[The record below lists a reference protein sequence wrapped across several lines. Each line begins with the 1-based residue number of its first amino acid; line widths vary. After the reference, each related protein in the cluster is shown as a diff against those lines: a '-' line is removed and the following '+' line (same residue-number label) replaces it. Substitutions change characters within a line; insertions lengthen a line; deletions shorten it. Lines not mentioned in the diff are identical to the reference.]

1 MLTIKKEFSQ
11 ATFPESHPGVLVNFL
26 IHPNSGAK
34 LKQRAFLF
42 FGLLVAFWLPLS
54 KHLISPI
61 IILFSITWLFNL
73 KQIEWNIFKNRNR
86 TSTWL
91 LLLPTIYFTI
101 NIISALVSNN
111 KHSALFDL
119 EVKLSLLLF
128 PLIILS
134 SSRLIYRF
142 RLYFLKV
149 FLLGNLVA
157 LIIDL
162 IIATINSIHFYEGSF
177 QFLPAINEA
186 FNNQSFFLLIGNR
199 LSHFSYVHF
208 SVFHHPAY
216 FSMFLNLGVVIS
228 YYFYKT
234 TTKRKNKAFYIGLI
248 LIFYVG
254 IYLLSTRSG
263 LLALFT
269 TLLALTIIEFSKKS
283 NYVLVFFLSFV
294 LNFGLYKAITVSK
307 IKDNVKEMSELST
320 KKDSNPES
328 EVPVKY
334 SDPRL
339 NIWDASLEQIKLNF
353 WFGVGNG
360 DVKYSLIQQYK
371 LNNFLPGVQ
380 SRYNTHNQ
388 YLETQLSGGIISTL
402 ILLAMLILGLIHA
415 FKENMLIF
423 GFLIC
428 VVGFN
433 FLFES
438 MLNTMAGVIFFS
450 FFYSFLIRFSPPKLS
465 LVLNKVAKQP

>member
-1 MLTIKKEFSQ
+1 MLALKKEYSYT
-11 ATFPESHPGVLVNFL
+11 TFPESRLGILTNFL
-26 IHPNSGAK
+26 FNSNSEAQ
-34 LKQRAFLF
+34 LKQRLFLF

-54 KHLISPI
+54 KHFISPI
-61 IILFSITWLFNL
+61 IILFSFTWLMNMKRVEWKSL
-73 KQIEWNIFKNRNR
+73 KAKSKISIL
-86 TSTWL
+86 L
-91 LLLPTIYFTI
+91 LLLPTFYFAI
-101 NIISALVSNN
+101 NILSAIVSNN

-128 PLIILS
+128 PLIVLS
-134 SSRLIYRF
+134 SSELIYRF

-157 LIIDL
+157 LIINL
-162 IIATINSIHFYEGSF
+162 IIAFINSIHFYEGSL
-177 QFLPAINEA
+177 QFLPAINEVY
-186 FNNQSFFLLIGNR
+186 NNQSFFLLIGNR
-199 LSHFSYVHF
+199 LSHFSYVQF
-208 SVFHHPAY
+208 STFHHPAY
-216 FSMFLNLGVVIS
+216 FSMFLNLGVVIA

-234 TTKRKNKAFYIGLI
+234 SAHRKHKAYYIGLI
-248 LIFYVG
+248 LIFYLG

-263 LLALFT
+263 LIALFT
-269 TLLALTIIEFSKKS
+269 TLLALTIIEFTKKT
-283 NYVLVFFLSFV
+283 NYVLVFLISFT

-307 IKDNVKEMSELST
+307 IKDNIKEMSELSI
-320 KKDSNPES
+320 KKGSDPKSKK
-328 EVPVKY
+328 PVKY
-334 SDPRL
+334 RDTRL
-339 NIWDASLEQIKLNF
+339 NIWGAALEQIKNNF

-360 DVKYSLIQQYK
+360 DVKRSLIDQYK
-371 LNNFLPGVQ
+371 SNNFLPGVQ
-380 SRYNTHNQ
+380 HRYNTHNQ

-402 ILLAMLILGLIHA
+402 ILLTMLILGLIHA

-465 LVLNKVAKQP
+465 TVINKVTIQP

>member
-1 MLTIKKEFSQ
+1 MS
-11 ATFPESHPGVLVNFL
+11 
-26 IHPNSGAK
+26 
-34 LKQRAFLF
+34 KQF
-42 FGLLVAFWLPLS
+42 
-54 KHLISPI
+54 ISPI

-73 KQIEWNIFKNRNR
+73 KQIEWDILKNRNR
-86 TSTWL
+86 TISWL
-91 LLLPTIYFTI
+91 LLLPTIYFII

-111 KHSALFDL
+111 KHYALFDL

-128 PLIILS
+128 PLIVLS
-134 SSRLIYRF
+134 SSELIYRF

-162 IIATINSIHFYEGSF
+162 IVATINSIHFHEGSF

-199 LSHFSYVHF
+199 LSHFSYVKF

-228 YYFYKT
+228 YYFFKT
-234 TTKRKNKAFYIGLI
+234 TIERKHKVFYLGLI
-248 LIFYVG
+248 LIFYLG

-269 TLLALTIIEFSKKS
+269 TLVALTVIEFSKKS
-283 NYVLVFFLSFV
+283 NYVLVFLLSFS
-294 LNFGLYKAITVSK
+294 LNYGLYKAITVSK
-307 IKDNVKEMSELST
+307 IKDNVKEIAELST
-320 KKDSNPES
+320 QNDSGPKS
-328 EVPVKY
+328 GKPVKY
-334 SDPRL
+334 RDTRL
-339 NIWDASLEQIKLNF
+339 NIWDASLKQIKQNF

-360 DVKYSLIQQYK
+360 DVKHALIQQYK
-371 LNNFLPGVQ
+371 SNNFLPGVQ
-380 SRYNTHNQ
+380 KRLNTHNQ

-415 FKENMLIF
+415 FKENKLIF

-465 LVLNKVAKQP
+465 VVLNKFAKQP